1 MQLLTLRQTLLQLL
15 FSGILVLWS
24 CYAQTQAD
32 TIWVKL
38 TSDTTYIDQLS
49 GPHYI
54 SVLKGSIPS
63 NEIETLWEPPAII
76 AIAKRNT
83 FNQKPDSVQI
93 RALPLNVPELRF
105 AHKDTSLIGNT
116 ANAEFTPYVVGDKNG
131 QLDDQG
137 DLNKSGSL
145 SRGIIAGNNQDLS
158 VNSALNLQLSGK
170 ITDDISVLA
179 SITDDN
185 LPIQPDG
192 NSQQLQDFD
201 QVYVK
206 LYNQRGSLLAGDYQ
220 ITENRDHFL
229 RFQKRARGA
238 NLEMTWAPYSLNSDS
253 TFLQAGVAI
262 SKGKFARNVVQ
273 GIEGNQGPYR
283 LTGAEN
289 ELFII
294 VLSGTERVF
303 IDGQLL
309 KRGRNEDYVIDYNSA
324 EITFMPK
331 RRITK
336 DRRIVVEFQYSD
348 RNYARTMVQSAI
360 EGAEGNWKWRIN
372 GYTEQDSRNQPL
384 QQTLDAADRSILR
397 DAGDNLLSAFRQ
409 GIDSVGFDESIVAYA
424 LVDSL
429 GYDSVL
435 VRSDNP
441 DIAHYRAQFSF
452 VGSGNGNYVEDG
464 FTANGRAFRWVAPDT
479 ISGILQRRGSY
490 EPIQLLVS
498 PKLQQMA
505 TGDVTYE
512 YGENQKIRAN
522 LAVSRSDLNTFS
534 ELNNSD
540 DTGVGVF
547 FDWRHEKQVKKGHS
561 ITARASHEY
570 ISQYFSSIERF
581 RAVEF
586 DRNWNIRG

>member
-1 MQLLTLRQTLLQLL
+1 M
-15 FSGILVLWS
+15 VLWS
-24 CYAQTQAD
+24 CYAFTQAD
-32 TIWVKL
+32 TLWVRI
-38 TSDTTYIDQLS
+38 TADTTFIPQLS
-49 GPHYI
+49 GPHYL
-54 SVLKGSIPS
+54 SVLGGTIPI
-63 NEIETLWEPPAII
+63 NEIETSWSPPAII
-76 AIAKRNT
+76 AIAKKESDNL
-83 FNQKPDSVQI
+83 QEDSVQV
-93 RALPLNVPELRF
+93 RALPIVVPDLQF
-105 AHKDTSLIGNT
+105 AHKDSSIIGNSAS
-116 ANAEFTPYVVGDKNG
+116 ANFTPYVVGNRDNS
-131 QLDDQG
+131 QDDQG

-220 ITENRDHFL
+220 ITESRDHFL

-238 NLEMTWAPYSLNSDS
+238 NLEVAWAPYNLNSDS
-253 TFLQAGVAI
+253 TMLQAGLAI
-262 SKGKFARNVVQ
+262 SKGKFARNIVQ
-273 GIEGNQGPYR
+273 GVEGNQGPYR

-348 RNYARTMVQSAI
+348 RNYARTMVQAAV

-384 QQTLDAADRSILR
+384 QQTLDATDRNILR

-424 LVDSL
+424 LIDSL

-435 VRSDNP
+435 VRSDEP
-441 DIAHYRAQFSF
+441 ELAHYRGHFSF
-452 VGSGNGNYVEDG
+452 VGSGNGN
-464 FTANGRAFRWVAPDT
+464 
-479 ISGILQRRGSY
+479 
-490 EPIQLLVS
+490 
-498 PKLQQMA
+498 
-505 TGDVTYE
+505 
-512 YGENQKIRAN
+512 
-522 LAVSRSDLNTFS
+522 
-534 ELNNSD
+534 
-540 DTGVGVF
+540 
-547 FDWRHEKQVKKGHS
+547 
-561 ITARASHEY
+561 
-570 ISQYFSSIERF
+570 
-581 RAVEF
+581 
-586 DRNWNIRG
+586 